1 MLFDEL
7 DKARRRTIMTM
18 IVFVFVG
25 AAFLVVPE
33 AYMPFV
39 GSACAFA
46 LVVWSV
52 VAILEFAYGPK
63 VLIRYLG
70 LFVALAAG
78 LLGVALFVFDNLF
91 LRLVTGLVAAI
102 PILGG
107 IVGSYH
113 ALVFARRSGRRG
125 WWVPLVL
132 SILLVG
138 FGAMTLFTLVCTLR
152 TRFWAKFAHFFPE
165 SVQTWPQGGLE
176 VYKLKAY
183 KLNLYASAARPF
195 PSSGWAVN
203 PLFRV

>member
-1 MLFDEL
+1 MFFDEL

-25 AAFLVVPE
+25 VAFLVIPE
-33 AYMPFV
+33 MYLPFV

-52 VAILEFAYGPK
+52 VSILEFAYGPK

-78 LLGVALFVFDNLF
+78 LLGVALFVFDSLF
-91 LRLVTGLVAAI
+91 LTLVTGLVAAI

-107 IVGSYH
+107 MLGSYH

-132 SILLVG
+132 SIVLIGFGTMTLINPWADSTRAVLQLIGGTLAYSAVVYALLLVW
-138 FGAMTLFTLVCTLR
+138 M
-152 TRFWAKFAHFFPE
+152 
-165 SVQTWPQGGLE
+165 WPVRGE
-176 VYKLKAY
+176 ERK
-183 KLNLYASAARPF
+183 
-195 PSSGWAVN
+195 
-203 PLFRV
+203 